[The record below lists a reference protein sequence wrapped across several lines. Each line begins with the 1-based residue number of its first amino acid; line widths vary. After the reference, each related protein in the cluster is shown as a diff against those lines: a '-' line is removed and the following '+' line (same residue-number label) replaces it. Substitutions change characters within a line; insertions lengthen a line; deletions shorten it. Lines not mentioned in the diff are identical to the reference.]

1 MRRRSAILSLG
12 AFVAVSRSMS
22 RAAALPQL
30 SAGFD
35 PIDAN
40 SNFFVAQSQGMFAD
54 AGVAVDLQPTTNGA
68 AGAAAVVSGAL
79 DITNMNAASFVGA
92 IQRNIPLVVVGFTEM
107 YTTKTPT
114 TQLLVPKDSALLAP
128 RDLSGKT
135 VAVNA
140 IGGLADIATRLWL
153 QKNAIDPTSVS
164 FVEMPFSVMPD
175 ALAGG
180 RVQAIFV
187 AEPALSRAKRGGARV
202 LASAFDAISP
212 QFLIGV
218 CVSDRAW
225 AEKNTDALRRFALAM
240 RRASVWANAHHDQT
254 AVIASQFFHEE
265 VAQIREQ
272 TRATFPENG
281 DPAQLLQPVFDAVD
295 KYKNWPVALKA
306 ADVISPTLYK

>member
-1 MRRRSAILSLG
+1 MRRSSAILSLG
-12 AFVAVSRSMS
+12 ALVAVSYGTLG
-22 RAAALPQL
+22 AAAPPQL
-30 SAGFD
+30 SAGLD

-40 SNFFVAQSQGMFAD
+40 ANFFVAQSQGMFAD
-54 AGVAVDLQPTTNGA
+54 AGVAINLQPTTNGA
-68 AGAAAVVSGAL
+68 AGAAAVISGAL

-92 IQRNIPLVVVGFTEM
+92 IQKNIPLVVVGFTEM
-107 YTTKTPT
+107 YTSKTPT
-114 TQLLVPKDSALLAP
+114 TQLLVLKDSPLLAP
-128 RDLSGKT
+128 RDISGKT
-135 VAVNA
+135 IAVNA

-153 QKNAIDPTSVS
+153 QKNAVDPTSVS
-164 FVEMPFSVMPD
+164 LVEMPFSVMPD
-175 ALAGG
+175 ALVSG

-202 LASAFDAISP
+202 LSSAFDAISP

-218 CVSDRAW
+218 CVSDRGW
-225 AEKNTDALRRFALAM
+225 AEKNADALQRFAAAM
-240 RRASVWANAHHDQT
+240 HRASVWANAHHDQT

-281 DPAQLLQPVFDAVD
+281 DPALLLQPVFDAVD
-295 KYKNWPVALKA
+295 KYKNWPVPLRA

>member
-1 MRRRSAILSLG
+1 LFGLG
-12 AFVAVSRSMS
+12 AVVAASRGTV

-54 AGVAVDLQPTTNGA
+54 AGVAVNLEPTTNGA

-79 DITNMNAASFVGA
+79 DITNMNAASFVNA
-92 IQRNIPLVVVGFTEM
+92 LLRNIPLEVVGFTEM

-114 TQLLVPKDSALLAP
+114 TQLLVLNAAPLLAA
-128 RDLSGKT
+128 RDVAGKT

-153 QKNAIDPTSVS
+153 QKNAVDPTSVS
-164 FVEMPFSVMPD
+164 LVEMPFSVMPD
-175 ALAGG
+175 ALASG

-187 AEPALSRAKRGGARV
+187 AEPALSRAKGAGARV
-202 LASAFDAISP
+202 LASAFDAIAA

-218 CVSDRAW
+218 CVSNRAW
-225 AEKNTDALRRFALAM
+225 AAKNTDALQRFAAGM
-240 RRASVWANAHHDQT
+240 RRASIWANAHHDQT
-254 AVIASQFFHEE
+254 ALIASQYFNES
-265 VAQIREQ
+265 VAQIHEQ
-272 TRATFPENG
+272 TRATFPESG
-281 DPAQLLQPVFDAVD
+281 DPAQLLQPVFDAVT
-295 KYKNWPVALKA
+295 KYKNVPALKA
-306 ADVISPTLYK
+306 TDAISPTLYGK